1 MAQKIVNGFTLLA
14 YASQPR
20 GGVPARAFIESVRR
34 DGETPGQAQVFEV
47 FCSRRFPNAIA
58 AMSAA
63 SNALDQVRAVD
74 AQGVPCDLPDAAP
87 YQP

>member
-1 MAQKIVNGFTLLA
+1 MARKHVNGFTLLA
-14 YASQPR
+14 YASQPE
-20 GGVPARAFIESVRR
+20 GGLPARAFIESVRQE
-34 DGETPGQAQVFEV
+34 GETPGEAQVFEV
-47 FCSRRFPNAIA
+47 FCSRRFPSAIA

-63 SNALDQVRAVD
+63 NNALDQVREVD